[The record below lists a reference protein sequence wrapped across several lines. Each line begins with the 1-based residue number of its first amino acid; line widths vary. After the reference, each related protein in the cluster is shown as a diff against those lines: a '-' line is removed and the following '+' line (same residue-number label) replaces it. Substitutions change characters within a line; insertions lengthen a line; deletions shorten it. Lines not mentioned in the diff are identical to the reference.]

1 MALFMNYSLL
11 QKYLLAWVLKMLF
24 SGCSLS
30 HSVLLKVK
38 KYGFVQKCLGLA
50 RKTFAASDSHPCIS
64 QHFSDLP
71 SQQQSQMGLHSEVF
85 CWASVVAYSK
95 QGTARI
101 SRLIKALGVYFWF
114 LFSETSF
121 RCSQRSGLPKFSL
134 QPLFCITVVYRRHF
148 YQRSIH
154 YHLWLLAHHM
164 LLSMGIKG
172 KRRKKGSARWL
183 GM

>member
-1 MALFMNYSLL
+1 MTLISLH
-11 QKYLLAWVLKMLF
+11 LF
-24 SGCSLS
+24 SLWKSRWHYSWITASYRNIFWLEFWKCSSLGVRYHTLS
-30 HSVLLKVK
+30 FLRWRNTASCKSVSAWCLK
-38 KYGFVQKCLGLA
+38 

-121 RCSQRSGLPKFSL
+121 RCSQRSGLPRFSL
-134 QPLFCITVVYRRHF
+134 QPLFCITVVTE
-148 YQRSIH
+148 
-154 YHLWLLAHHM
+154 
-164 LLSMGIKG
+164 GIFTKEASTIICG
-172 KRRKKGSARWL
+172 F
-183 GM
+183 